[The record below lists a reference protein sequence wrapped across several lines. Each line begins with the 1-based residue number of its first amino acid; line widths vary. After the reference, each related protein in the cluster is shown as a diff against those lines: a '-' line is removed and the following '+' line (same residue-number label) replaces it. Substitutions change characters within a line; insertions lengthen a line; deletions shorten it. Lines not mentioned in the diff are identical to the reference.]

1 MPAPTTTT
9 SASRGA
15 LTRSASTAVLGVTRQ
30 VARGV
35 HHALAL
41 LERHHPI
48 AERGARAVAGERG
61 EHVVHGADGCALQVG
76 WNDHDLIAER
86 FEPSDGKQP
95 ASCRPGTC

>member
-41 LERHHPI
+41 LERHHAI
-48 AERGARAVAGERG
+48 AQRSARAITGERG
-61 EHVVHGADGCALQVG
+61 EHVVHGADGGALQVRR
-76 WNDHDLIAER
+76 NDHDLIAER
-86 FEPSDGKQP
+86 FEPRHWHERRL
-95 ASCRPGTC
+95 AALEH